1 MDFSVVAVARE
12 DDSPVDE
19 PLRIAAV
26 ADRLGYREVWAG
38 EGPTWD
44 SFALAVAIG
53 RATER
58 VALTAGP
65 VPVSVRDPYT
75 IARGAASVAALTGR
89 RVGVALGTSSARVV
103 EGVHGRVRERP
114 AAVLAETAEAVRDHL
129 RAALGE
135 PIGASPRHLPPPS
148 QAADPFRHRLPPPGE
163 AAGPFRRRLP
173 PPGDATR
180 PGEAVAPFRRR
191 LPPPGGPLTVAAFGE
206 RAVGVAAAY
215 ADRMLLDVVSPEQV
229 RVLRAKLDAAA
240 DKAGRTPPPL
250 AAWLPAAVDPVPE
263 SLAQVLGSIAGYLT
277 VPGYREV
284 FAEAGFGEAVTL
296 AASGADRETLLRAL
310 PPEAAGTV
318 GLVGDLDAVRA
329 RIDAYAEAGLDEIA
343 LVPATAGD
351 PAGERTLT
359 ALVPPPVTP
368 V

>member
-58 VALTAGP
+58 VALTTGP
-65 VPVSVRDPYT
+65 VPVSVRDPYI
-75 IARGAASVAALTGR
+75 IARGAASVAALTDR

-135 PIGASPRHLPPPS
+135 PIGASPRHLPPPGEV
-148 QAADPFRHRLPPPGE
+148 ADTFRHRLPPPGE
-163 AAGPFRRRLP
+163 AA
-173 PPGDATR
+173 
-180 PGEAVAPFRRR
+180 APFRRR

-359 ALVPPPVTP
+359 ALAPPPVTP